1 MFFSYFEPVV
11 SVCLFLPL
19 SFCLS
24 TMAVLISAATAF
36 EIIPIFFISDARAAP
51 ALLDCKL

>member
-36 EIIPIFFISDARAAP
+36 EIIPIFFISDARAALV
-51 ALLDCKL
+51 LLDCKL